1 MKYKISIIIPTFNA
15 EDYLLEA
22 IESIKNQTIGFEN
35 IEVILVDDK
44 SSDKTPDLIKE
55 LSGKYENVK
64 SIILKENTGTA
75 SGPRNRGIEESNADY
90 VIFLDNDDILYPQMC
105 QKLYETIENE
115 EADIVNCRYNIDS
128 KNSSKS
134 PNSFLDKFD
143 PKNYPNFKG
152 EFDKEKQIIKLNS
165 VYDFPNIMTLGYPTM
180 IWNKIFRKSII
191 LKNKIQFPV
200 GDLYEDVY
208 FSSQFYLHAEKIIL
222 LNDFYGYG
230 YQLRTEGENKSFCQT
245 FSSSMLH
252 KQLDGF
258 LKIMDMI
265 EDKKE
270 FEILKSEL
278 IIDMTKI
285 FIYADL
291 DKKEQKEFL
300 ETMKPYYEEYSIS
313 QKVQTTGLAFNYVI
327 NIMIK
332 IFAKSTRIPVLAADL
347 YKKIPF

>member
-1 MKYKISIIIPTFNA
+1 MKYKISVIIPTFNA

-22 IESIKNQTIGFEN
+22 VESIKNQTMGFEN
-35 IEVILVDDK
+35 IEVLLVDDK
-44 SSDKTPDLIKE
+44 SSDKTPDLITE
-55 LSGKYENVK
+55 LSQKYENVK
-64 SIILKENTGTA
+64 SKILEENTGTA
-75 SGPRNRGIEESNADY
+75 SGPRNRGIKESSADY
-90 VIFLDNDDILYPQMC
+90 VIFLDNDDILYPEMC

-134 PNSFLDKFD
+134 PYSFLDNFN
-143 PKNYPNFKG
+143 PENYPDFKG
-152 EFDKEKQIIKLNS
+152 EFDKENQIIKLNS
-165 VYDFPNIMTLGYPTM
+165 IYDFPNIMALGYTTM
-180 IWNKIFRKSII
+180 IWNKIFRKSTI
-191 LKNKIQFPV
+191 LENNIQFPI

-208 FSSQFYLHAEKIIL
+208 FSVQFYLHANKIIL

-252 KQLDGF
+252 KQLNGF
-258 LKIMDMI
+258 LKIMEI
-265 EDKKE
+265 IKDKKE
-270 FEILKSEL
+270 FDILKSEL

-291 DKKEQKEFL
+291 SKKEQKEFL
-300 ETMKPYYEEYSIS
+300 ETMKPYYKEYSLS
-313 QKVQTTGLAFNYVI
+313 QKVQITGLAFNYLI
-327 NIMIK
+327 NIGIK
-332 IFAKSTRIPVLAADL
+332 IFSKSSKIPILIADL